1 MLTLTLRSAALLF
14 ALAAAAATA
23 EPPARDEPRP
33 SRVQHSRETLA
44 IAYPEDDEVAV
55 KLRGTHRLPGGK
67 GHAEVERKRGATQ
80 IKIELDKMKSA
91 AEFGGDYN
99 TFVLWTVSPEGQ
111 VVNAGEFVLDGDES
125 KLEVSTPMRTF
136 AMVVTAEPH
145 FAVKV
150 PSRFVVLENTQPEDD
165 VEEIR
170 IVALGF
176 DGAPTR
182 YAYDRETLAAAPQP
196 DGDQRTEL
204 RQARTA
210 IAIAER
216 AGAARFAMP
225 ELERARENL
234 ENARAA
240 ADADRDKEEIRRIA
254 HNAIRQASEAQ
265 DLAERR
271 SFQAAL
277 AQEREARASEM
288 RALEADLQSA
298 TTEAEKAHLQAKK
311 REIELQMQE
320 DARLRTEQQLAQT
333 VAEKE
338 QLSAEKN
345 QLRAESQAQ
354 QEKLRAEA
362 ARLRSQQRAQARRA
376 AATPQL
382 DRDAAAGRLRSAVG
396 QLAQPAPQG
405 LLITLPDGLFEQA
418 ALRPEAREVVSRLAG
433 ILLASPGFKISI
445 EGSAAAGQGNATE
458 LAQQRAA
465 NVHRYFANAGVAESL
480 LTLRKPG
487 DPRPASA
494 KQAAASG
501 VTIVIHTN

>member
-1 MLTLTLRSAALLF
+1 MMLTLALRSAALLF
-14 ALAAAAATA
+14 ALAAAATA
-23 EPPARDEPRP
+23 GPPARDEPRP
-33 SRVQHSRETLA
+33 ARVQDSRETLA

-80 IKIELDKMKSA
+80 IKIKLDKMKA
-91 AEFGGDYN
+91 ASEFGGDYN

-182 YAYDRETLAAAPQP
+182 YAYDRETLAAAPSP

-216 AGAARFAMP
+216 AGAARFALP
-225 ELERARENL
+225 EVERARENL

-240 ADADRDKEEIRRIA
+240 ADADRDKDEIRRIA

-265 DLAERR
+265 HLAERR

-288 RALEADLQSA
+288 RALEARLQSA

-338 QLSAEKN
+338 RLSAEKN
-345 QLRAESQAQ
+345 RLSAEARAE
-354 QEKLRAEA
+354 QERLRAEA
-362 ARLRSQQRAQARRA
+362 ARLRRKQQAETRRA
-376 AATPQL
+376 EATPKI
-382 DRDAAAGRLRSAVG
+382 DREAAAARLRSAVG
-396 QLAQPAPQG
+396 QLAQPVPQG
-405 LLITLPDGLFEQA
+405 LLITLPDGVFEQA
-418 ALRPEAREVVSRLAG
+418 KLRPEAREVVSRLAG

-445 EGSAAAGQGNATE
+445 EGLASGQGDATQ

-465 NVHRYFANAGVAESL
+465 NVHRYFANAGIAGNL

-494 KQAAASG
+494 KQAATSG

>member
-1 MLTLTLRSAALLF
+1 MMLNFARPSALLLFVAAVAVSAAG
-14 ALAAAAATA
+14 
-23 EPPARDEPRP
+23 PPAADEPRP
-33 SRVQHSRETLA
+33 SRTQDSRETLA
-44 IAYPEDDEVAV
+44 IAYPEGDEVTV

-67 GHAEVERKRGATQ
+67 GHAEIERKKGATK
-80 IKIELDKMKSA
+80 IKIKLDKMKAA

-99 TFVLWTVSPEGQ
+99 TFVLWTLSPEGQ
-111 VVNAGEFVLDGDES
+111 VVNAGEFVLDDDES
-125 KLEVSTPMRTF
+125 QLEASTPMRTF

-165 VEEIR
+165 VEELR

-182 YAYDRETLAAAPQP
+182 YAYDRETLATAPEP
-196 DGDQRTEL
+196 DGDQRTDL
-204 RQARTA
+204 QQARTA
-210 IAIAER
+210 IAIAVR
-216 AGAARFAMP
+216 AGAAQFAMP

-240 ADADRDKEEIRRIA
+240 ADADRDKDEIRRIA

-265 DLAERR
+265 HLAERR

-288 RALEADLQSA
+288 RALEAELQSA
-298 TTEAEKAHLQAKK
+298 TTEAEKAQLLAKK

-320 DARLRTEQQLAQT
+320 DARLRTEQQLAQS

-338 QLSAEKN
+338 RLSAEKN
-345 QLRAESQAQ
+345 RLSAESQAE

-362 ARLRSQQRAQARRA
+362 ARLRRKQQAEARRA
-376 AATPQL
+376 EATPKI
-382 DRDAAAGRLRSAVG
+382 DREAAAARLRSAVG
-396 QLAQPAPQG
+396 HLAQPVPQG
-405 LLITLPDGLFEQA
+405 LLITLPDGVFEQA
-418 ALRPEAREVVSRLAG
+418 KLRPEAREVVSRLAG

-445 EGSAAAGQGNATE
+445 EGLASGQGDTTQ

-465 NVHRYFANAGVAESL
+465 NVHRYFANAGIAENL

-501 VTIVIHTN
+501 VRILIHTN